1 MKIKTDNIRVML
13 FALFG
18 LILTYVVYSAL
29 NRLSVSRHDSYNVKA
44 LFHDLKQLQ
53 IGDDVRVAGVRVGSV
68 INTYLNKD
76 LAVAVL
82 NIEKKYEIP
91 ENSVAT
97 ILMAG
102 LLGANYISIV
112 PGNSTKNL
120 TEASYIETQAAIDI
134 SSVIQKFSSVGD
146 RLDRVLS
153 SFEGGDSENSGS
165 ILGGGPGLFKE
176 IGDFFHNNKDKLN
189 QIVDNVANVTGK
201 ISNGEGTLGK
211 LVCEDKAYEEFTGMI
226 QSIRTAA
233 DKVDSMLKTF
243 DDISKSIK
251 NGDGL
256 LAKLISDP
264 ETARSFDEIVKNVQE
279 FSRKL
284 NSDDSTL
291 GRILTNDDLYKKAES
306 TLGKVEKA
314 VDTVSDSGPVTAVGV
329 AASALF

>member
-91 ENSVAT
+91 EDSVAT

-112 PGNSTKNL
+112 PGNAGKNL
-120 TEASYIETQAAIDI
+120 TEASYIETKAAVDI

-153 SFEGGDSENSGS
+153 NFDGGKSESTGS
-165 ILGGGPGLFKE
+165 ILGGGSGLFKE
-176 IGDFFHNNKDKLN
+176 IGDFFHDNKDKLN
-189 QIVDNVANVTGK
+189 QIVDNIANVTGK

-211 LVCEDKAYEEFTGMI
+211 LVCKDEAYNEFTSMM
-226 QSIRTAA
+226 QSIKTAA
-233 DKVDSMLKTF
+233 NKVDSMLKTF

-264 ETARSFDEIVKNVQE
+264 ETAHAFDEIVRNVQE
-279 FSRKL
+279 FSKKL
-284 NSDDSTL
+284 NNNDSTL
-291 GRILTNDDLYKKAES
+291 GRIISSDDLYKKAES
-306 TLGKVEKA
+306 ALGKVEKA
-314 VDTVSDSGPVTAVGV
+314 VDAVSDSGPVTAVGV
-329 AASALF
+329 VANTVF

>member
-82 NIEKKYEIP
+82 NIEKKYDIP

-120 TEASYIETQAAIDI
+120 TEESYIETQAAIDI

-211 LVCEDKAYEEFTGMI
+211 RVCEDKAYEEFTGMI

-291 GRILTNDDLYKKAES
+291 GQIITNDDLYKKAES

>member
-1 MKIKTDNIRVML
+1 
-13 FALFG
+13 
-18 LILTYVVYSAL
+18 
-29 NRLSVSRHDSYNVKA
+29 
-44 LFHDLKQLQ
+44 
-53 IGDDVRVAGVRVGSV
+53 
-68 INTYLNKD
+68 
-76 LAVAVL
+76 
-82 NIEKKYEIP
+82 
-91 ENSVAT
+91 
-97 ILMAG
+97 
-102 LLGANYISIV
+102 
-112 PGNSTKNL
+112 
-120 TEASYIETQAAIDI
+120 
-134 SSVIQKFSSVGD
+134 
-146 RLDRVLS
+146 
-153 SFEGGDSENSGS
+153 
-165 ILGGGPGLFKE
+165 
-176 IGDFFHNNKDKLN
+176 
-189 QIVDNVANVTGK
+189 
-201 ISNGEGTLGK
+201 
-211 LVCEDKAYEEFTGMI
+211 MI